1 MAETAETAE
10 TTTPVVTLTEGAQ
23 AAARKFL
30 AAEPDAGNV
39 LRVGVNSGGCSGFSY
54 AVSIDVKKD
63 DDIVLNY
70 EGFEVVVDPVSKQFI
85 QNATVDYV
93 DTIGEAGF
101 KFDNPQAT
109 NSCGCGTS
117 FDV

>member
-1 MAETAETAE
+1 MAI
-10 TTTPVVTLTEGAQ
+10 TLSERAVKEVDRIITEQSLPEATG
-23 AAARKFL
+23 
-30 AAEPDAGNV
+30 
-39 LRVGVNSGGCSGFSY
+39 LRVGVKGGGCSGFSY

-63 DDIVLNY
+63 DDVVQSY
-70 EGFEVVVDPVSKQFI
+70 EGFDVVVDPVSTQFI

-101 KFDNPQAT
+101 KFENPQAT

>member
-1 MAETAETAE
+1 MANTE
-10 TTTPVVTLTEGAQ
+10 TTTHVVNLTEAAQ

-30 AAEPDAGNV
+30 AAEAEPEGKV

-63 DDIVLNY
+63 DDIVQTY
-70 EGFEVVVDPVSKQFI
+70 EGFEAVVDPVSKEFI
-85 QNATVDYV
+85 QDSTVDYV
-93 DTIGEAGF
+93 DSIGEAGF
-101 KFDNPQAT
+101 RFENPQAT
-109 NSCGCGTS
+109 NNCGCGTS